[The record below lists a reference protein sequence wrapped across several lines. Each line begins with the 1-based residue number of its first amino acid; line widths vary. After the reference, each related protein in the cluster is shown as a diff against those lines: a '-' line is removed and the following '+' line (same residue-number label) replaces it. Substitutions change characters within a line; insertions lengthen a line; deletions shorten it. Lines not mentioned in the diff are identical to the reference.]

1 MKLSNLLT
9 SLTLESDRS
18 PMVQGIPDSAPGA
31 DPEILSLHYR
41 SQDVTPGGL
50 FVAIRGLTA
59 DGHDFAG
66 DAVRRGAVAVVA
78 ETPVH
83 VPAAV
88 VRVSDSRRALA
99 DLAAAFY
106 SHPSDGLTVIGVTG
120 TNGKTTVT
128 YLIESILSA
137 AGHRTGVIGTVNIRY
152 PGTAMDSSRTTP
164 ESLDIQRHLS
174 RMRAVGC
181 THAILEAASHGIA
194 LDRLAQIRFDVAA
207 FTNLTQDHLD
217 FHRDMERYWAAKR
230 RLFTDLLRHG
240 PKAQAAVA
248 VINRDD
254 ARGRE
259 LFDSLTGPKLSFGHA
274 PDCDVHPVRHRSDLR
289 GIRATLSTGGG
300 AVAITS
306 KMVGHHNL
314 ENMLCAAGVAVAL
327 GIPTEIIASGIE
339 GAAAAPGRL
348 EPVRD
353 PSGRF
358 VFVDYAHTPDALE
371 NVLNAL
377 NAVKTRHL
385 ICVFG
390 CGGDRDRQKRPLMG
404 AIAVRLSDLAVVTS
418 DNPRSEPPLSII
430 DDILKGIDDSADTA
444 PSGMNQPSGSG
455 RPCFL
460 VEPDR
465 RKAIHIALSEAAA
478 GDIVLIAGKGHERY
492 QIVGDRTL
500 HFDDREEAMAVL
512 QQSVQF
518 SAGATT
524 PR

>member
-1 MKLSNLLT
+1 VKLSSLLA
-9 SLTLESDRS
+9 SLTLESNDS
-18 PMVQGIPDSAPGA
+18 PVMERIPVSGG
-31 DPEILSLHYR
+31 DPEILSICYR
-41 SQDVTPGGL
+41 SQDITPGGL

-78 ETPVH
+78 ETPVD
-83 VPAAV
+83 VPATV

-106 SHPSDGLTVIGVTG
+106 NHPSDGLTVIGITG

-152 PGTAMDSSRTTP
+152 PGIVEDSVRTTP

-174 RMRAVGC
+174 RMQTVGC

-194 LDRLAQIRFDVAA
+194 LDRLAQTRFDVAA

-217 FHRDMERYWAAKR
+217 FHGDMERYWAAKK
-230 RLFTDLLRHG
+230 RLFTDLLRNG
-240 PKAQAAVA
+240 PKAQSAAA

-259 LFDSLTGPKLSFGHA
+259 LFGTLTGPKLSFGHD
-274 PDCDVHPVRHRSDLR
+274 PDCDVHLVRHRSDLR
-289 GIRATLSTGGG
+289 GIRASLSTTAGP
-300 AVAITS
+300 VAFAS
-306 KMVGHHNL
+306 EMVGRHNL

-327 GIPTEIIASGIE
+327 GIPTKIIASGIE
-339 GAAAAPGRL
+339 RAAAAPGRL
-348 EPVRD
+348 EPVKD

-358 VFVDYAHTPDALE
+358 IFVDYAHTPDALE
-371 NVLNAL
+371 NVLKAL
-377 NAVKTRHL
+377 KALKKGRL

-390 CGGDRDRQKRPLMG
+390 CGGDRDRRKRPLMG
-404 AIAVRLSDLAVVTS
+404 AIAVNLSDLAVVTS
-418 DNPRSEPPLSII
+418 DNPRSEAPLSII
-430 DDILKGIDDSADTA
+430 EDIVKGIDGSADTA
-444 PSGMNQPSGSG
+444 SNAVDRPSGDE
-455 RPCFL
+455 RPFYI

-465 RKAIHIALSEAAA
+465 RKAIHIALSEAMA

-512 QQSVQF
+512 KQSLQF